1 MSTKIDANNYKA
13 LTVARLMK
21 YAIENGL
28 DDFDVVGALEVIC
41 DYLTH
46 NDKIFDLRHS

>member
-1 MSTKIDANNYKA
+1 MFTEIDNNNYKA
-13 LTVARLMK
+13 LTVVRLMK

-28 DDFDVVGALEVIC
+28 DDFDVVGTLEVIN
-41 DYLTH
+41 DYLQS

>member
-1 MSTKIDANNYKA
+1 MSTEIDNNNYKA

-28 DDFDVVGALEVIC
+28 DDFDVVGTLEVIC
-41 DYLTH
+41 DYLTN
-46 NDKIFDLRHS
+46 NDKIFDSRHQ

>member
-1 MSTKIDANNYKA
+1 MFTDVDNNNYKA
-13 LTVARLMK
+13 LTVAKLMK

-28 DDFDVVGALEVIC
+28 DDVDVVGTLEVIC

-46 NDKIFDLRHS
+46 NDKIFGHL